1 MGLGSAGLDN
11 PVHLWWGQCLQPQ
24 TLSSPLLQQQS
35 FLRHPEFK
43 GTPFNQPKLTTP
55 ALPASGCTQ
64 LLGDNRLKIRRLCQ
78 FSCALSSVIKT
89 PVLFSCAHCLGLS
102 ALELPAWQR
111 CLGQDPRRARG
122 VCVCVHRSSVHKKS
136 QTSGRRPEL
145 GLGGKWTV
153 MVFHFLMRP
162 KCLLFSPLKCIS
174 KMLAETIASF

>member
-11 PVHLWWGQCLQPQ
+11 LAHLWWGLFAAPN
-24 TLSSPLLQQQS
+24 PLLTPLQQQS

-43 GTPFNQPKLTTP
+43 GTPFNQPKLTAP

-64 LLGDNRLKIRRLCQ
+64 LLGDNRLKMRRLCQ

-122 VCVCVHRSSVHKKS
+122 VCVHRSSVHKKS
-136 QTSGRRPEL
+136 RTSGGRPEL

-174 KMLAETIASF
+174 KMLAETIASS

>member
-1 MGLGSAGLDN
+1 MGLVSAGLDN

-43 GTPFNQPKLTTP
+43 GTPFNQPKLTTH

-64 LLGDNRLKIRRLCQ
+64 QLGDNRLKIRCLCQ

-111 CLGQDPRRARG
+111 CLGQDPRCA
-122 VCVCVHRSSVHKKS
+122 VNSSAIVMTFIDSILGWVPCGKEGTNCEMS
-136 QTSGRRPEL
+136 Q
-145 GLGGKWTV
+145 
-153 MVFHFLMRP
+153 
-162 KCLLFSPLKCIS
+162 
-174 KMLAETIASF
+174 